1 MIKVPVNFKQT
12 DEVLDFVRLVN
23 QYPFQMD
30 LVSGKHVVDAKSLMG
45 TLANSRAD
53 GLSLMIHTSPSQST
67 EKLLMEMNNFT
78 QPSLN

>member
-45 TLANSRAD
+45 TLAISMAD
-53 GLSLMIHTSPSQST
+53 GH
-67 EKLLMEMNNFT
+67 
-78 QPSLN
+78 

>member
-30 LVSGKHVVDAKSLMG
+30 LVSGRHAVDAKSLMG
-45 TLANSRAD
+45 TLAISKAD
-53 GLSLMIHTSPSQST
+53 GLSLMIHTTPSQST
-67 EKLLMEMNNFT
+67 EKLLMEMDSFRQTNIG
-78 QPSLN
+78 